1 MGWDGVALEYYKM
14 YWDVNKD
21 VVLIFY
27 NQMFQ
32 ETKITAAKSLLVCLS
47 KKKPP
52 MEPESYAPVTP
63 LNADY
68 ELPARILANRIR
80 QTLSTV
86 MRSGQYCEVSSRTMF
101 NAIVVIRDSLA

>member
-1 MGWDGVALEYYKM
+1 M

-21 VVLIFY
+21 VTLIFY

-32 ETKITAAKSLLVCLS
+32 ETKITAARKTVLLVCLP

-52 MEPESYAPVTP
+52 IGSKSYRHITL

-68 ELPARILANRIR
+68 ELPARILANRMR
-80 QTLSTV
+80 QTLPTV
-86 MRSGQYCEVSSRTMF
+86 MRSGQYCGVSSRTMF
-101 NAIVVIRDSLA
+101 DAIAVIRNLLA